1 MEREHEP
8 YTPARGPSPGSV
20 PQRVLVVGAGP
31 TGLALAGELA
41 LAGVPCRVIERRGW
55 RTKESRAFVLHA
67 RTMEQLALRG
77 VAGEALAWS
86 RPVSRLR
93 VSTTGTAVEF
103 GRLDSQFPHL
113 TVLPQSVTEDVLEEW
128 ARKLGV
134 EIIRHAEVYDLNQD
148 GSSVTLKI
156 RSEEGEWEE
165 RAAYAVG
172 CDGAHS
178 VVRQLL
184 GVPFE
189 GDTLEFA
196 AILADVR
203 LRRPPIAEFMAHPGH
218 GGVLVSAPYPDGWFR
233 VAVLDRS
240 RSWTSEPVSLDELA
254 STLRRVT
261 GHDLDPYAPRWMAR
275 FRLHERLAERY
286 RHGRVLLAGD
296 AAHLHSPLGG
306 QGLNVGIQDA
316 FNLGWKLAATMGG
329 WAQEGLLD
337 SYEHE
342 RRPVAGD
349 VIRATS
355 RATKVMTA
363 TSPLVRAARTLALSR
378 LLRTELVQRRM
389 REAMS
394 GIAVRYAPGCAEDG
408 SLSGRRLP
416 NVRLSLPDG
425 KVRRLYDMMAD
436 GRFALLD
443 LGPRAAC
450 ASAVGGWADRVR
462 PIAADLLDPE
472 AIGGAV
478 AVLVRPDGYVA
489 WSTAA
494 QNPGRRAAEC
504 RDALIRWCGLEEN
517 SSNGLL
523 PRPRLEAQEGA
534 AAEEPLDEVLRAL
547 DEALLDSPELSAV
560 RLGSGE
566 EGEAPGGG
574 SEAGPVVR
582 P

>member
-1 MEREHEP
+1 MNREQQRF
-8 YTPARGPSPGSV
+8 TPARGPGGST

-77 VAGEALAWS
+77 VAADALAWS

-93 VSTTGTAVEF
+93 LSTTGTAIEF

-128 ARKLGV
+128 ARNLGV
-134 EIIRHAEVYDLNQD
+134 EIIRQAEVYDLAQD
-148 GSSVTLKI
+148 ASSVTLKI
-156 RSEEGEWEE
+156 RGEAGEWEE
-165 RAAYAVG
+165 RAAYAIG

-184 GVPFE
+184 GIPFE
-189 GDTLEFA
+189 GDTLDFA
-196 AILADVR
+196 AVLADVR

-218 GGVLVSAPYPDGWFR
+218 GGVLVSAPYPDGWYR
-233 VAVLDRS
+233 VAILDRS
-240 RSWTSEPVSLDELA
+240 RPWTSEPVTVEELA
-254 STLRRVT
+254 STLHRVT
-261 GHDLDPYAPRWMAR
+261 GRDLDPYAPRWMAR

-337 SYEHE
+337 TYETE
-342 RRPVAGD
+342 RRPVAEE
-349 VIRATS
+349 VIRATG
-355 RATKVMTA
+355 RATRVMTL
-363 TSPLVRAARTLALSR
+363 TSPVLKALRTLVLSR
-378 LLRTELVQRRM
+378 VLRAEPVQRRM
-389 REAMS
+389 REMMS
-394 GIAVRYAPGCAEDG
+394 GIAIRYPAGCSEDG
-408 SLSGRRLP
+408 SLCGRRLP

-443 LGPRAAC
+443 LGPRG
-450 ASAVGGWADRVR
+450 ASASVVGGWSDRVR

-472 AIGGAV
+472 ASRGAV
-478 AVLVRPDGYVA
+478 ALLVRPDGYVA

-504 RDALIRWCGLEEN
+504 RDALIRWCGLEEW
-517 SSNGLL
+517 SSSTLL
-523 PRPRLEAQEGA
+523 PRPRLDTPETPAGA
-534 AAEEPLDEVLRAL
+534 EPLEEVLRAL

-560 RLGSGE
+560 RLGSRE
-566 EGEAPGGG
+566 EGEGPGGG
-574 SEAGPVVR
+574 SEAGPVAR